1 MNAITCDDPLA
12 RCDEGNLFRVN
23 STTPLSFEGRVN
35 GAGTGVLPMGERM
48 LLPHSL
54 PRTANSL
61 EVILNGTTYPICS
74 RVQDFNLS
82 KPQDLGV
89 LLSEVPQDAAVGP
102 VQMEQEM
109 LVLQVAPALA
119 AGLAEGEIDPDTAD
133 NDLLLQVAMA
143 ILVGMETIDE
153 KTGAQALFN
162 RTSGGIDLRTTGTDG
177 PPALADAIAAVN
189 SGDGRRAVR
198 AIVDTGK
205 GALKVARNAT
215 GALMIIARMKPGL
228 SRMFIGGVAAALTRN
243 RMAQVITGTKSQF
256 GAASAGSTA
265 ASVGK
270 GAVSKMP
277 IVGWLIVGVIDV
289 VEWYGNPSSRGD
301 WSLLFSM
308 LIVDGV
314 ALYVSAVA
322 AMAVAGMAATLF
334 GAALTVG
341 AAVIVLAAGIAAGV
355 VVGMVLTWVAK
366 ELDLVRRLD
375 QTLTWAGEGLKA
387 IGEGAIEVTSSF
399 ADRLMQGYEQAREWA
414 DEKLDQAGEW
424 ASEKAREAVDWHLE
438 TANDVGEWINE
449 QATDVGEWA
458 NQKGKDIQDGW
469 NAARDR
475 VGTAIEG
482 LF

>member
-1 MNAITCDDPLA
+1 MNAINCDDPLA
-12 RCDEGNLFRVN
+12 RCDKGSLFRVN

-35 GAGTGVLPMGERM
+35 GVGTGVLPMGERM
-48 LLPHSL
+48 LLPNSL

-74 RVQDFNLS
+74 RVQDFNLT

-89 LLSEVPQDAAVGP
+89 LLSEVPEDAAVGP

-109 LVLQVAPALA
+109 LVLQVVPALA
-119 AGLAEGEIDPDTAD
+119 AGLTEGEIDPGTAD
-133 NDLLLQVAMA
+133 NGLLLQVALA
-143 ILVGMETIDE
+143 ILVGMEAFDE
-153 KTGAQALFN
+153 ATGAQALFN

-198 AIVDTGK
+198 AIVDAGK

-322 AMAVAGMAATLF
+322 AMAVAGMAAAAF

-341 AAVIVLAAGIAAGV
+341 AAVIVLAAGIFAGV
-355 VVGMVLTWVAK
+355 AVGMVLTWVAK

-387 IGEGAIEVTSSF
+387 IGQGAIEVTSAF

-424 ASEKAREAVDWHLE
+424 AGEKAREAVDWHLE